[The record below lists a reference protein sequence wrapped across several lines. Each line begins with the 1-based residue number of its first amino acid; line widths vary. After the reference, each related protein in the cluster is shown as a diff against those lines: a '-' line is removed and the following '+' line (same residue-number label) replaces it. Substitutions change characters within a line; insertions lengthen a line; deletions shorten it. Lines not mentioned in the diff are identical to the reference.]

1 MQHDLEATAV
11 ALLSSFLRRT
21 HLSHPSELADI
32 VVDELEDALGAVDV
46 VLFLVNAEQTEL
58 VPVPSERSPAR
69 GEQLIEGTM
78 AGRCFAAS
86 TVLSAPSELPD
97 RRRVWLP
104 VLDGTDRLGALEL
117 TTTAPLGEVARDLV
131 LVLER
136 FSHTVA
142 SAVLSKGQYSDVF
155 EQVRRSREMTLGSEL
170 IGSMLPPA
178 TFATNGLV
186 ITAMLEPAYA
196 NGGDAYDY
204 ALNDGT
210 AHLAVLDGMGHG
222 LEAAGAATF
231 ALAAY
236 RHSRRR
242 GLGLTDTRAA
252 MDVAVGAQFH
262 GSRFVTAVL
271 AELDTV
277 TGQLRWLSAGH
288 PPPLLVRN
296 GRVLG
301 TLDVESSTP
310 LGLLLHDGQTAIGSE
325 DLEPGDSVLFYS
337 DGVTEARQGDGR
349 LFGLEGLSGFIERE
363 AAAQVSTPETLRRL
377 RRAIMSHHREALS
390 DDATAL
396 LVDWRRGTEQSLLP
410 PTV

>member
-1 MQHDLEATAV
+1 MQHDLKVTAA
-11 ALLSSFLRRT
+11 ALLTSFLRRT
-21 HLSHPSELADI
+21 HLSQPSELADI
-32 VVDELEDALGAVDV
+32 VVDELAGAIEASDV
-46 VLFLVNAEQTEL
+46 VLFLVNREQTAL
-58 VPVPSERSPAR
+58 VPVPSDRSPAR
-69 GEQLIEGTM
+69 GEQLVEATM

-86 TVLSAPSELPD
+86 TVLTAPSEQPD
-97 RRRVWLP
+97 RRRTWLP
-104 VLDGTDRLGALEL
+104 MLDGTDRLGVLEL
-117 TTTAPLGEVARDLV
+117 TTEVPPEDEEHDLV

-136 FSHTVA
+136 FAHTVA
-142 SAVLSKGQYSDVF
+142 QSVLSKAQYGDVF
-155 EQVRRSREMTLGSEL
+155 EQVRRSREMTLGTEL

-178 TFATNGLV
+178 TFATTGLV

-204 ALNDGT
+204 AVNDGT

-222 LEAAGAATF
+222 LEAAGASTF

-236 RHSRRR
+236 RHGRRR

-252 MDVAVGAQFH
+252 MDVAVAAEFTGT
-262 GSRFVTAVL
+262 RFVTAVL

-277 TGQLRWLSAGH
+277 TGRLRWLSAGH

-301 TLDVESSTP
+301 TLDVEPTTP
-310 LGLLLHDGQTAIGSE
+310 LGLQLHTGEVAVGTE

-337 DGVTEARQGDGR
+337 DGVTEARQDDGG
-349 LFGLEGLSGFIERE
+349 LFGLEGLSGFIQRE
-363 AAAQVSTPETLRRL
+363 ASAQVSTPETLRRL
-377 RRAIMSHHREALS
+377 RRAIMSHHHEALS
-390 DDATAL
+390 DDATAV
-396 LVDWRRGTEQSLLP
+396 LVDWRRGTERSLLP